1 MEGGLAEVA
10 VVGGYGEDLS
20 STCQRMSFGGGGG
33 KGRVGV
39 YLVADGE
46 AESGG
51 DVDCYDGSNELTA
64 IETWQFG

>member
-1 MEGGLAEVA
+1 MATA
-10 VVGGYGEDLS
+10 R
-20 STCQRMSFGGGGG
+20 TCQAHVSGCHLGEGGG

-46 AESGG
+46 AASGG